1 MSRLDSFIRRMS
13 AQRSCI
19 DHAGSLLQSFPGPV
33 LELGLGNGR
42 TYDHLRETFPGRDIF
57 VFDFAVA
64 AHPACIPAPQFLR
77 LGDFRVTVPAF
88 RAEGL
93 PLAAFVH
100 ADVGSGSEEAS
111 RQLAAELAQDLCQL
125 LAPGGMLACDQ
136 PIVVAG
142 LLSAPLPPGVDI
154 GRYHIYRRVDPLF

>member
-13 AQRSCI
+13 AQRACI
-19 DHAGSLLQSFPGPV
+19 DHAASLLHALPGPV

-42 TYDHLRETFPGRDIF
+42 TYDHLRQSFPGRDIF

-64 AHPACIPAPQFLR
+64 AHPACIPAPRYLR
-77 LGDFRVTVPAF
+77 LGDFRTTVPAF
-88 RAEGL
+88 RAEGH

-111 RQLAAELAQDLCQL
+111 RQLAAELALDLCQL
-125 LAPGGMLACDQ
+125 LAPGAMLACDQ
-136 PIVVAG
+136 PMLAPG
-142 LLSAPLPPGVDI
+142 LQAMPLPSGVDS
-154 GRYHIYRRVDPLF
+154 GRYHIYQRVG